1 MTNDYPARLR
11 LPGLR
16 SATDR
21 TNSAADPYHRLT
33 MLAIAVL
40 GPTELRRDGERIP
53 VPSGKTTEVLIR
65 LALDAGAVVRAD
77 RLIEDLWGAEADAT
91 ERNTLQAKV
100 SLLRRALGDATVLS
114 GGRAGYTL
122 GVDPSAVDALEVL
135 RVADATKA
143 LLEAGE
149 ARSALAQS
157 LRALTLFRGEI
168 LCDAGDRDWLIPYRV
183 RLEEVRLG
191 LVEVKLAARMELGAA
206 GEVIGELEAL
216 VVLHPLR
223 ERLWTL
229 LITALYRDGRQA
241 DALGAYRRVR
251 DQLAAELGLDPGAEL
266 QALEQRVLLRDRA
279 LDAPRPD
286 TPKHQS
292 SKSEPPAALGNLPAL
307 SSRLVGRGSDL
318 LELSELLID
327 HPLVTVVGPAG
338 VGKTRLAIEVARGH
352 QAADG
357 GWLVRLDNARTAPAV
372 PQVLG
377 ESLHVSGATE
387 AMVIDR
393 LRGTAMLL
401 VLDNC
406 EHVVDAVAELTDR
419 LLNTTP
425 GLTMLATS
433 QVPLGLDGE
442 TVYPLEPLPMAD
454 SVTLFEQRAAQ
465 RRKSFVLDPDA
476 AAAIEDVCRSLDGL
490 PLAIELAAARTQ
502 ALSVQEIARRL
513 DDRFS
518 LLRDPTGRR
527 PERHRA
533 LRTAIAWSYDLLFPD
548 DKRGLWALACFSGG
562 APLEAAEHVAAA
574 LGVPAESAVDVI
586 GRLADR
592 SLVAVDVGVA
602 GAVRYRLL
610 DSVHAFALARRDEA
624 GLAEVAGTAH
634 ATWFAAAASLA
645 LADQQGPSQV
655 RHLMVVRVERAN
667 IDAALGWTASH
678 DPQLGVRIANGF
690 GWTSVILGEGA
701 AAAERLRRALA
712 AADRLTSAAER
723 ALALSLIGWNES
735 GADVERARAEARRA
749 MEIADTTGDDGVIAA
764 SRFSLAFALIH
775 SGQPRAALE
784 LLDEWRADS
793 GERAR
798 RWEVGMTCVL
808 VGYAGL
814 AAGET
819 ARASAA
825 CQEAVPLLDLIG
837 DDWLASHIES
847 ILGQLAQA
855 EHRFAE
861 AAADLGQAA
870 AAAHRINVPAAE
882 GFHLANLGR
891 VQQQAGDHQAA
902 IATLERAIEITRA
915 VGLMRVVALARVRL
929 GRLLQGVGDSDSAR
943 SALTAADEWFRASG
957 GGEEADLAECLLVAM
972 DARDGVPDAA
982 GRLAKVLE
990 TARGADDF
998 EVQVLALDALAAIR
1012 AAAEDVS
1019 AAIGLLA
1026 RADALMTSAGH
1037 RLADSDRLDARR
1049 ARTLIEAA
1057 ETGVG

>member
-1 MTNDYPARLR
+1 MPR
-11 LPGLR
+11 
-16 SATDR
+16 R
-21 TNSAADPYHRLT
+21 TPPNGTR
-33 MLAIAVL
+33 
-40 GPTELRRDGERIP
+40 
-53 VPSGKTTEVLIR
+53 
-65 LALDAGAVVRAD
+65 
-77 RLIEDLWGAEADAT
+77 
-91 ERNTLQAKV
+91 LQAKV

-135 RVADATKA
+135 QVADATKA

-183 RLEEVRLG
+183 RLDEVRLG

-465 RRKSFVLDPDA
+465 RRKSFVLGP
-476 AAAIEDVCRSLDGL
+476 
-490 PLAIELAAARTQ
+490 
-502 ALSVQEIARRL
+502 RR
-513 DDRFS
+513 
-518 LLRDPTGRR
+518 GRR
-527 PERHRA
+527 
-533 LRTAIAWSYDLLFPD
+533 D
-548 DKRGLWALACFSGG
+548 RGR
-562 APLEAAEHVAAA
+562 
-574 LGVPAESAVDVI
+574 VP
-586 GRLADR
+586 
-592 SLVAVDVGVA
+592 
-602 GAVRYRLL
+602 
-610 DSVHAFALARRDEA
+610 LARR
-624 GLAEVAGTAH
+624 T
-634 ATWFAAAASLA
+634 
-645 LADQQGPSQV
+645 P
-655 RHLMVVRVERAN
+655 
-667 IDAALGWTASH
+667 
-678 DPQLGVRIANGF
+678 
-690 GWTSVILGEGA
+690 
-701 AAAERLRRALA
+701 
-712 AADRLTSAAER
+712 
-723 ALALSLIGWNES
+723 
-735 GADVERARAEARRA
+735 
-749 MEIADTTGDDGVIAA
+749 
-764 SRFSLAFALIH
+764 
-775 SGQPRAALE
+775 
-784 LLDEWRADS
+784 
-793 GERAR
+793 
-798 RWEVGMTCVL
+798 
-808 VGYAGL
+808 
-814 AAGET
+814 
-819 ARASAA
+819 
-825 CQEAVPLLDLIG
+825 
-837 DDWLASHIES
+837 
-847 ILGQLAQA
+847 
-855 EHRFAE
+855 
-861 AAADLGQAA
+861 
-870 AAAHRINVPAAE
+870 
-882 GFHLANLGR
+882 
-891 VQQQAGDHQAA
+891 
-902 IATLERAIEITRA
+902 
-915 VGLMRVVALARVRL
+915 
-929 GRLLQGVGDSDSAR
+929 
-943 SALTAADEWFRASG
+943 
-957 GGEEADLAECLLVAM
+957 
-972 DARDGVPDAA
+972 
-982 GRLAKVLE
+982 
-990 TARGADDF
+990 
-998 EVQVLALDALAAIR
+998 
-1012 AAAEDVS
+1012 
-1019 AAIGLLA
+1019 
-1026 RADALMTSAGH
+1026 AGH
-1037 RLADSDRLDARR
+1037 RAGRGEDAGVV
-1049 ARTLIEAA
+1049 RT
-1057 ETGVG
+1057 GDCPPSR